1 MLNPSWLDE
10 IRDQLKRQELPP
22 PYVERLC
29 RELSDHLHD
38 IQEEKQGMDAEMV
51 DASNVRMGEPSD
63 LAQFIGSEF
72 RKQSFSRKH
81 PIAMFAA
88 MPVLLLLGIWGG
100 LYAGLEL
107 FDYVLASLLGESV
120 EWAATESVA
129 ISLSPTDQLIVYGV
143 IWVPV
148 ALTTVIFCR
157 AARRRR
163 VSWRWPLLTAATL
176 AVFPGMTV
184 RVMPSMI
191 LIGVQP
197 AITAALLLQALLP
210 LTIAGCYSWRRSRL
224 ERVEWAIDLRGS

>member
-1 MLNPSWLDE
+1 MVNPSWLDE
-10 IRDQLKRQELPP
+10 LLDQLKRQELPP
-22 PYVERLC
+22 PYVERLW

-51 DASNVRMGEPSD
+51 YTPNVRMGEPSD

-72 RKQSFSRKH
+72 RKQSFSQKH
-81 PIAMFAA
+81 PIVMFAV
-88 MPVLLLLGIWGG
+88 MPVLLLLGIW
-100 LYAGLEL
+100 AGLQAGL
-107 FDYVLASLLGESV
+107 LLLDCVLGVLLGDSGEPV
-120 EWAATESVA
+120 ATGL
-129 ISLSPTDQLIVYGV
+129 SLTEQRIIYSA

-184 RVMPSMI
+184 RLAEFPGMTGSLTPCETV
-191 LIGVQP
+191 LFIGVPP

-210 LTIAGCYSWRRSRL
+210 LTIACWYSWRRSRL
-224 ERVEWAIDLRGS
+224 QRA

>member
-1 MLNPSWLDE
+1 MVNPSWLDE
-10 IRDQLKRQELPP
+10 LLDQLKRQELPP

-51 DASNVRMGEPSD
+51 YTPNVRMGEPSD

-72 RKQSFSRKH
+72 RKQSFSQKH
-81 PIAMFAA
+81 PIVMFAV
-88 MPVLLLLGIWGG
+88 MPVLLLLGIW
-100 LYAGLEL
+100 AGLQAGL
-107 FDYVLASLLGESV
+107 LLLDDVLGVLLGESG
-120 EWAATESVA
+120 ESVA
-129 ISLSPTDQLIVYGV
+129 TGLSLTDQLIIYGA

-184 RVMPSMI
+184 RLTPIRDWV
-191 LIGVQP
+191 LVIGVPP

-210 LTIAGCYSWRRSRL
+210 LAIAGWYSWRRSRL
-224 ERVEWAIDLRGS
+224 ERA